1 MDKPMSRPGTKKV
14 ELRGLCNPE
23 LATALDAIAMSRGV
37 DRNTYVVEVLE
48 RDVRRVL
55 HESSVINRALLGNP
69 LLEEALRIHL

>member
-1 MDKPMSRPGTKKV
+1 MTKTRPQRV

-23 LATALDAIAMSRGV
+23 LATALDAIAMSRGM

-55 HESSVINRALLGNP
+55 HEASVINRALRGNP
-69 LLEEALRIHL
+69 LLEEVVGTNQ